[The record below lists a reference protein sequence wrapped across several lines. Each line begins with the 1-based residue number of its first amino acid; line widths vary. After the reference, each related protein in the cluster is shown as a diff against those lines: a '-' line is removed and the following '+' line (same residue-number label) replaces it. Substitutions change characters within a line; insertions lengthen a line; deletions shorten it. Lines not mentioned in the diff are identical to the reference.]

1 MKIYTHIP
9 INSQELFYEALQTIP
24 AFSHEERSSEVS
36 FLAEGIKPPF
46 CEHDVE
52 RYIVDCSENRVIPYS
67 RLWLN
72 DKETKLWHKR
82 KGLFTITLPDN
93 DWPDAD
99 FFFDNNLIGANVDDS
114 KIPPGIEYC
123 TDLVSLLG
131 ADLKIHRID
140 VRFKPA
146 LKEFQKSLPN
156 DLRDN
161 GYQINT
167 ANFIFQYSPF
177 FTFGGQL
184 ILREED
190 ATLNRSRVPLLEN
203 GLGFVL
209 DRSGDCVVR
218 AHIERLDKWFEALKK
233 KYI

>member
-52 RYIVDCSENRVIPYS
+52 RYIVDCE
-67 RLWLN
+67 
-72 DKETKLWHKR
+72 
-82 KGLFTITLPDN
+82 
-93 DWPDAD
+93 
-99 FFFDNNLIGANVDDS
+99 
-114 KIPPGIEYC
+114 IPPGIEFF
-123 TDLVSLLG
+123 TVLVSLLG
-131 ADLKIHRID
+131 AYLKIHRID
-140 VRFKPA
+140 VRFNPA